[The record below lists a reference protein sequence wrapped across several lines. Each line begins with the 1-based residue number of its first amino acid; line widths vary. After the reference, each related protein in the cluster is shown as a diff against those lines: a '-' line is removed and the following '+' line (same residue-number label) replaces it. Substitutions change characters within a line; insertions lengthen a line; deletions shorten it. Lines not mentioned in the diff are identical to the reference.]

1 MRDLDFERRFFSRLF
16 AGVGLAFILGLLSIF
31 FGLELLLINTFWD
44 SSQGIFWTL
53 QGVWIMILSLVLA
66 AIFKSAQTSTG

>member
-1 MRDLDFERRFFSRLF
+1 MRDLDFERRFFNRLF

-44 SSQGIFWTL
+44 SNQGLFWTL
-53 QGVWIMILSLVLA
+53 QGIWTIALSVVLA
-66 AIFKSAQTSTG
+66 TIFKLAQTSSG